1 MCLYKAKEV
10 TGTGKRKCYKIVGA
24 YICNGRNSYFSP
36 FMMKSILAEHINGE
50 QELEPRYRL
59 EDYFIKRICAYPY
72 MYDIEGGAV
81 HSYKDKDS
89 AISAMMATFVPS
101 PCRWYEIWECEIDLD
116 NVDYC
121 FEGGSY
127 YGTSYASSS
136 LRFKE
141 KIMEYNSGGMQI
153 L

>member
-10 TGTGKRKCYKIVGA
+10 TGTGKLKCYKIVGA
-24 YICNGRNSYFSP
+24 YVCNGRNSYFSP
-36 FMMKSILAEHINGE
+36 FMMKPILAEHINGE
-50 QELEPRYRL
+50 QELKPGYML
-59 EDYFIKRICAYPY
+59 EYYFLKRICAYPY

-81 HSYKDKDS
+81 HSYQDKDS
-89 AISAMMATFVPS
+89 AVSAMIAALVPS
-101 PCRWYEIWECEIDLD
+101 PGRWYEIWECEIDLD
-116 NVDYC
+116 NVEYC

-127 YGTSYASSS
+127 YGASYASSS

-141 KIMEYNSGGMQI
+141 KIMVYNSGGMQI